1 VMRYKKTNTP
11 IDQIGRELDVGYVLE
26 GSAQR
31 EGTRVRVQ
39 AELIKV
45 KGQSQV
51 WADSLER
58 EMSGVLAL
66 QNEVSKRIAS
76 ALALKLLPA
85 EQASLAVAPTV
96 NPEAHEAY
104 LRGSYSM
111 MKVTPGDLDT
121 AEKYF
126 DTAIAKDPT
135 YAPAYAGRSWVWN
148 FRNQMGFAP
157 YREAAPKAKAAAL
170 KGVELDENSAI
181 AQTALASFRT
191 FIDWDWEGARGSW
204 RRALELNPNDA
215 LAQVDYAHYL
225 LIMGS
230 GEEALV
236 HSRRAATLDLFNPT
250 VLGLHAAVL
259 YFERLYDESIEVYRE
274 GLRIQKDNPILIN
287 GIWNAYFMNGMTK
300 EAFEFARATAAF
312 FPDPKIEAAL
322 AEGYARGG
330 YAEAM
335 RRGAEF
341 LAAHFHDTPYLPSQ
355 IATFYAMAGENGQ
368 ALDWLE
374 RGLDM
379 RDSYLPYVGDP
390 IFDAIRS
397 DPRFQNLCRRVGIP
411 ADNVKRQGR

>member
-1 VMRYKKTNTP
+1 
-11 IDQIGRELDVGYVLE
+11 
-26 GSAQR
+26 
-31 EGTRVRVQ
+31 
-39 AELIKV
+39 LIRV

-157 YREAAPKAKAAAL
+157 YREAAPKVKAAAL

-274 GLRIQKDNPILIN
+274 GLRIQKDNPLLLN
-287 GIWNAYFMNGMTK
+287 GLWFAYDRKGMTK
-300 EAFEFARATAAF
+300 EAYETARSSCAF
-312 FPDPKIEAAL
+312 LPLPGIEAAL
-322 AEGYARGG
+322 EEGYAQGG
-330 YAEAM
+330 YAKAM
-335 RRGAEF
+335 KRAGEF
-341 LAAHFHDTPYLPSQ
+341 LASHFHETPCLPSL
-355 IATFYAMAGENGQ
+355 IATFYAQAGEKGKV
-368 ALDWLE
+368 LDWLE
-374 RGLDM
+374 KGLDM
-379 RDSYLPYVGDP
+379 RDSYLPYLRDP
-390 IFDAIRS
+390 VFDAIRS
-397 DPRFQNLCRRVGIP
+397 DPRFQELRRKVGIP